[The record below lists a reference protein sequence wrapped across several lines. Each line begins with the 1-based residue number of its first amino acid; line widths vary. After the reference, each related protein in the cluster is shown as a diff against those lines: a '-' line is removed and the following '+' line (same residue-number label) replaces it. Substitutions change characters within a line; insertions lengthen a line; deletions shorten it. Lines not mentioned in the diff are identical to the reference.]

1 MASME
6 SADMRWKQR
15 FANYK
20 RAHNRLK
27 NAVAFFERTAGIG
40 SDKDIADKDIAM
52 EDIAM
57 EALIKCFEFTFELAW
72 QTMKDFVSYQG
83 SEKKINGS
91 CDSIRGALQFDLI
104 ENGECWMDMIDD
116 RNRAT
121 HAYDEAGARS
131 LVGRIVECYYGEFK
145 KFEEKMDTLS

>member
-1 MASME
+1 MAIV
-6 SADMRWKQR
+6 DIRWKQR

-27 NAVAFFERTAGIG
+27 NAVAFFERTTNGD
-40 SDKDIADKDIAM
+40 SD
-52 EDIAM
+52 EYIAM

-83 SEKKINGS
+83 YGKKTNGS
-91 CDSIRGALQFDLI
+91 RDSIRGALQFDLI

-121 HAYDEAGARS
+121 HAYDEADARS
-131 LVGRIVECYYGEFK
+131 LVGRIVEFYYGEFK
-145 KFEEKMDTLS
+145 KFEEEMDALS